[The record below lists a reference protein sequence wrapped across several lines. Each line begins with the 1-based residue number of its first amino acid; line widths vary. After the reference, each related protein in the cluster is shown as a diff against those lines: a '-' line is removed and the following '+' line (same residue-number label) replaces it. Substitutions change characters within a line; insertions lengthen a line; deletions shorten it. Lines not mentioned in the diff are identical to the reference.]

1 MNVYMFNSNSFNV
14 SSFISCFD
22 YHKSCLATR
31 SCFFLFVFF
40 RNISIVNVYCLCVFC
55 AYFRTFRSFLG
66 PAAVLCA
73 REHAC
78 VTVRMYIAVNII

>member
-1 MNVYMFNSNSFNV
+1 MYTCLIQTVLMSARSF
-14 SSFISCFD
+14 
-22 YHKSCLATR
+22 LA
-31 SCFFLFVFF
+31 LIIIKVAQQLEVFF
-40 RNISIVNVYCLCVFC
+40 SRNISIVNVHCFCFFC